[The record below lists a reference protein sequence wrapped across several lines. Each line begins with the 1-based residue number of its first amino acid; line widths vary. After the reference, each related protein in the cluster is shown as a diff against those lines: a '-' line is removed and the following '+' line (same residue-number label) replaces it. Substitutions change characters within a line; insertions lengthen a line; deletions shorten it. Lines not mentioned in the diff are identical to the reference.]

1 MEGEWKMNVLY
12 VDTLTYAQGNM
23 YMVASDEGLV
33 YIGTPNAPFEEV
45 EVWAKKPF
53 KGFRFEEN
61 KAKLQPYIKQ
71 FTAYFN
77 KELTEFDLPIHI
89 KGTPFQL
96 AVWDALMQLPY
107 GTTAS
112 YSDIAHRIG
121 NPKAVRAV
129 GGAIGAN
136 PILAI
141 IPCHR
146 VIGKNGKLTGFRSG
160 LAMKEFLLEMERA

>member
-1 MEGEWKMNVLY
+1 MDILY
-12 VDTLTYAQGNM
+12 VDTLTYAQGTM
-23 YMVASDEGLV
+23 YIIASDDGLV

-53 KGFRFEEN
+53 KGYRFEEN
-61 KAKLQPYIKQ
+61 KEKLQQYVKQ
-71 FTAYFN
+71 LSAYFK
-77 KELTEFDLPIHI
+77 KELTEFDLPIHV

-96 AVWDALMQLPY
+96 AVWDALKELPY
-107 GTTAS
+107 GTTTT

-129 GGAIGAN
+129 GSAIGAN

-146 VIGKNGKLTGFRSG
+146 VIGKDGKLTGFRSG
-160 LAMKEFLLEMERA
+160 LAMKEFLLELERV

>member
-1 MEGEWKMNVLY
+1 MDILY
-12 VDTLTYAQGNM
+12 VDTLTYAQGTM
-23 YMVASDEGLV
+23 YIVASDDGLV
-33 YIGTPNAPFEEV
+33 YIGTPNASFEEV

-53 KGFRFEEN
+53 KGYRFEEN
-61 KAKLQPYIKQ
+61 KEKLQQYVKQ
-71 FTAYFN
+71 LSAYFN
-77 KELTEFDLPIHI
+77 KELTKFDLPIHV

-96 AVWDALMQLPY
+96 AVWNELKALPY
-107 GTTAS
+107 GTTTT

-129 GGAIGAN
+129 GSAIGAN

-146 VIGKNGKLTGFRSG
+146 VIGKDGKLTGFRSG
-160 LAMKEFLLEMERA
+160 LAMKEFLLEIERA

>member
-1 MEGEWKMNVLY
+1 MAVLY
-12 VDTLTYAQGNM
+12 VDTLTYAQGHM
-23 YMVASDEGLV
+23 YIIASDEGLV

-53 KGFRFEEN
+53 KGYHFEEN
-61 KAKLQPYIKQ
+61 KEKLQLYVKQ
-71 FTAYFN
+71 LTAYFN
-77 KELTEFDLPIHI
+77 KELKEFDLPVHV

-96 AVWDALMQLPY
+96 SVWNALKELPY
-107 GTTAS
+107 GTTTT
-112 YSDIAHRIG
+112 YSDIALRIG

-129 GGAIGAN
+129 GSAIGAN

-146 VIGKNGKLTGFRSG
+146 VIGKDGKLTGFRSG
-160 LAMKEFLLEMERA
+160 LAMKEFLLELESV

>member
-1 MEGEWKMNVLY
+1 MDILY
-12 VDTLTYAQGNM
+12 VDTLTYAQGKM
-23 YMVASDEGLV
+23 YIIASDEGLV

-45 EVWAKKPF
+45 EVWAKKLF
-53 KGFRFEEN
+53 KGYRFEGN
-61 KAKLQPYIKQ
+61 KEKLQQYVKQ
-71 FTAYFN
+71 LTSYFN
-77 KELTEFDLPIHI
+77 KELTEFDVPIHV

-96 AVWDALMQLPY
+96 AVWEALKGLPY
-107 GTTAS
+107 GTTTT

-129 GGAIGAN
+129 GSAIGAN

-146 VIGKNGKLTGFRSG
+146 VIGKDGKLTGFRSG
-160 LAMKEFLLEMERA
+160 LAMKEFLLELERA

>member
-1 MEGEWKMNVLY
+1 MDVLY
-12 VDTLTYAQGNM
+12 VDTLTCAQGTM
-23 YMVASDEGLV
+23 YIVASDEGLV
-33 YIGTPNAPFEEV
+33 YIGTPNVSFDEV

-53 KGFRFEEN
+53 KGYRFEEH
-61 KAKLQPYIKQ
+61 KVKLQPYIKQ
-71 FTAYFN
+71 LTAYFN
-77 KELTEFDLPIHI
+77 GELTEFDLPIHV

-96 AVWDALMQLPY
+96 AVWDALKELPY
-107 GTTAS
+107 GATAT

-129 GGAIGAN
+129 GSAIGAN

-160 LAMKEFLLEMERA
+160 LGMKEFLLELERV

>member
-1 MEGEWKMNVLY
+1 MDILY
-12 VDTLTYAQGNM
+12 VDTLTYAQGTM
-23 YMVASDEGLV
+23 YIVASDDGLV

-53 KGFRFEEN
+53 KGYRFEES
-61 KAKLQPYIKQ
+61 KEKLQQYVKQ
-71 FTAYFN
+71 LSAYFN
-77 KELTEFDLPIHI
+77 KELTAFDLPIHV

-96 AVWDALMQLPY
+96 AVWNALKELPY
-107 GTTAS
+107 GTTTT

-129 GGAIGAN
+129 GSAIGAN

-146 VIGKNGKLTGFRSG
+146 VIGKDGKLTGFRSG
-160 LAMKEFLLEMERA
+160 LAMKEFLLELERI

>member
-1 MEGEWKMNVLY
+1 MDILY
-12 VDTLTYAQGNM
+12 VDTLTYAQGKM
-23 YMVASDEGLV
+23 YIIASDEGLV

-53 KGFRFEEN
+53 KGYRFEEN
-61 KAKLQPYIKQ
+61 KEKLQQYVKQ
-71 FTAYFN
+71 LKAYFN
-77 KELTEFDLPIHI
+77 KELTEFDVPIHV

-96 AVWDALMQLPY
+96 AVWEALKGLPY
-107 GTTAS
+107 GTTTT

-129 GGAIGAN
+129 GSAIGAN

-146 VIGKNGKLTGFRSG
+146 VIGKDGKLTGFRSG
-160 LAMKEFLLEMERA
+160 LAMKEFLLELERA

>member
-1 MEGEWKMNVLY
+1 MDILY
-12 VDTLTYAQGNM
+12 VDTLTYAQGTM
-23 YMVASDEGLV
+23 YIIASDDGLV

-53 KGFRFEEN
+53 KGYRFEEN
-61 KAKLQPYIKQ
+61 KEKVQQYVKQ
-71 FTAYFN
+71 LSAYFN
-77 KELTEFDLPIHI
+77 KELTEFDLPIHV

-96 AVWDALMQLPY
+96 AVWDALKELPY
-107 GTTAS
+107 GTTTT
-112 YSDIAHRIG
+112 YSHIAHRIG

-129 GGAIGAN
+129 GSAIGAN

-146 VIGKNGKLTGFRSG
+146 VIGKDGKLTGFRSG
-160 LAMKEFLLEMERA
+160 LAMKEFLLELERA

>member
-1 MEGEWKMNVLY
+1 MDILY
-12 VDTLTYAQGNM
+12 VDTLTYAQGTM
-23 YMVASDEGLV
+23 YIVASDDGLV

-53 KGFRFEEN
+53 KGYRFEEN
-61 KAKLQPYIKQ
+61 KEKLQQYVKQ
-71 FTAYFN
+71 LSAYFN
-77 KELTEFDLPIHI
+77 KELTAFNLPIHV

-96 AVWDALMQLPY
+96 AVWDALKELPY
-107 GTTAS
+107 GTTTT

-129 GGAIGAN
+129 GSAIGAN

-146 VIGKNGKLTGFRSG
+146 VIGKDGKLTGFRSG
-160 LAMKEFLLEMERA
+160 LAMKEFLLELERI

>member
-1 MEGEWKMNVLY
+1 MDILY

-23 YMVASDEGLV
+23 YIIASDEGLV

-53 KGFRFEEN
+53 KGYHFEEN
-61 KAKLQPYIKQ
+61 KEKLQQYVKQ
-71 FTAYFN
+71 LTAYFN
-77 KELTEFDLPIHI
+77 KELTEFDVPIHV

-96 AVWDALMQLPY
+96 AVWEALKGLPY
-107 GTTAS
+107 GTTTT

-129 GGAIGAN
+129 GSAIGAN

-146 VIGKNGKLTGFRSG
+146 VIGKDGKLTGFRSG
-160 LAMKEFLLEMERA
+160 LAMKEFLLELERA

>member
-1 MEGEWKMNVLY
+1 MDILY

-23 YMVASDEGLV
+23 YIIASDEGLV

-45 EVWAKKPF
+45 EVWAKRPF
-53 KGFRFEEN
+53 KGYRFEES
-61 KAKLQPYIKQ
+61 KEKLQQYVKQ
-71 FTAYFN
+71 LTAYFN
-77 KELTEFDLPIHI
+77 KELTEFDVPIHV

-96 AVWDALMQLPY
+96 VVWEALKGLPY
-107 GTTAS
+107 GTTTT
-112 YSDIAHRIG
+112 YSDIAQRIG

-129 GGAIGAN
+129 GSAIGAN

-146 VIGKNGKLTGFRSG
+146 VIGKDGKLTGFRSG
-160 LAMKEFLLEMERA
+160 LAMKEFLLDLERA

>member
-1 MEGEWKMNVLY
+1 MDILY
-12 VDTLTYAQGNM
+12 VDTLTYAQGTM
-23 YMVASDEGLV
+23 YIVASDDGLV

-53 KGFRFEEN
+53 KGYRFEES
-61 KAKLQPYIKQ
+61 KEKLQRYVKQ
-71 FTAYFN
+71 LSAYFN
-77 KELTEFDLPIHI
+77 KELTAFDLPIHV

-96 AVWDALMQLPY
+96 AVWDALKELPY
-107 GTTAS
+107 GITTT

-129 GGAIGAN
+129 GSAIGAN

-146 VIGKNGKLTGFRSG
+146 VIGKDGKLTGFRSG
-160 LAMKEFLLEMERA
+160 LAMKEFLLELERI

>member
-1 MEGEWKMNVLY
+1 MDILY
-12 VDTLTYAQGNM
+12 VDTLTYAQGTM
-23 YMVASDEGLV
+23 YIIASDDGLV
-33 YIGTPNAPFEEV
+33 YIGTPNASFEEV

-53 KGFRFEEN
+53 KGYRFEEN
-61 KAKLQPYIKQ
+61 KEKLQQYVKQ
-71 FTAYFN
+71 LTAYFN
-77 KELTEFDLPIHI
+77 KEITDFDLPIHV

-96 AVWDALMQLPY
+96 AVWDALKELPY
-107 GTTAS
+107 GTTTT

-129 GGAIGAN
+129 GSAIGAN

-146 VIGKNGKLTGFRSG
+146 VIGKDGKLTGFRSG
-160 LAMKEFLLEMERA
+160 LAMKEFLLELEKA

>member
-1 MEGEWKMNVLY
+1 MDILY

-23 YMVASDEGLV
+23 YIIASDEGLV

-45 EVWAKKPF
+45 EVWAKRPF
-53 KGFRFEEN
+53 KGYRFEEN
-61 KAKLQPYIKQ
+61 KEKLQQYVKQ
-71 FTAYFN
+71 LTAYFN
-77 KELTEFDLPIHI
+77 KELTEFDVPIHV

-96 AVWDALMQLPY
+96 VVWEALKGLPY
-107 GTTAS
+107 GTTTT
-112 YSDIAHRIG
+112 YSDIAQRIG

-129 GGAIGAN
+129 GSAIGAN

-146 VIGKNGKLTGFRSG
+146 VIGKDGKLTGFRSG
-160 LAMKEFLLEMERA
+160 LAMKEFLLDLERA